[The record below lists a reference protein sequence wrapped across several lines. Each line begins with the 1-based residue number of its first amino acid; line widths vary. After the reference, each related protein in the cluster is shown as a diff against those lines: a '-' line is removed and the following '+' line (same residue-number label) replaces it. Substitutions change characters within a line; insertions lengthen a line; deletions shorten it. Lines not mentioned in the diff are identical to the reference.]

1 MKKSTFSAVILAALT
16 SSSAFAA
23 HTFVND
29 AGDSLTIDGR
39 FDLRYQDRGGD
50 DNGEWNSGSSRFGL
64 KGQMGL
70 DNGWT
75 GFGHAEWG
83 YNSGANGDNIY
94 DRLLYA
100 GVDHE
105 KYGKIAAGTKQWST
119 FYDVAWYTDLGRVF
133 GTRGSGVYNLAD
145 WGIASGAGRAENSIT
160 YRNSINEKVSYGF
173 TYQTTREDVA
183 LANNATASLKNGMG
197 ASITY
202 KPVDGVTLG
211 AAYHQNEVA
220 DLDASVV
227 GVENGDNMRI
237 MLLGANYSNGGFYAG
252 ATFHVGEN
260 WEAVSQGGTDVM
272 FDTLGGE
279 IYTYYH
285 FDNGLRP
292 TLNYNYME
300 DHGDETQGYERNLL
314 IPGLEYHFQKNKFLV
329 WTEYQFDLGK
339 DQYDGSKF
347 ENRDDQFAAG
357 IRYYF

>member
-1 MKKSTFSAVILAALT
+1 M
-16 SSSAFAA
+16 
-23 HTFVND
+23 
-29 AGDSLTIDGR
+29 
-39 FDLRYQDRGGD
+39 
-50 DNGEWNSGSSRFGL
+50 
-64 KGQMGL
+64 
-70 DNGWT
+70 
-75 GFGHAEWG
+75 
-83 YNSGANGDNIY
+83 
-94 DRLLYA
+94 
-100 GVDHE
+100 
-105 KYGKIAAGTKQWST
+105 
-119 FYDVAWYTDLGRVF
+119 
-133 GTRGSGVYNLAD
+133 
-145 WGIASGAGRAENSIT
+145 
-160 YRNSINEKVSYGF
+160 
-173 TYQTTREDVA
+173 
-183 LANNATASLKNGMG
+183 
-197 ASITY
+197 
-202 KPVDGVTLG
+202 
-211 AAYHQNEVA
+211 
-220 DLDASVV
+220 V

-300 DHGDETQGYERNLL
+300 DRGDETQGYERNLL